1 MNPPNSVMI
10 NDVFAKDVLQGL
22 SSTPKFLSSR
32 YFYDEIGDD
41 LFQQIM
47 KMPEY
52 YLTRSEFEI
61 FENKKD
67 EILSVFSND
76 GRPFQLVEFGAGDG
90 TKTKVLLE
98 HFLEKKASFTYLPID
113 ISENVLRQLTKDLEN
128 NLPELSV
135 EPQQGEYFEA
145 LGGLSNGGRTR
156 KVILFLGSNIGNFKP
171 TEARKF
177 LRKMASNL
185 HVGDLLFIGLDLKK
199 KPSLILDAY
208 NDKGGITKAFNVNLL
223 NRINKELGGN
233 FETSDFEHFPTY
245 NPQTGEM
252 KSFLVS
258 NKRQEVTIEALNKTI
273 HFDAWESIYMEV
285 SQKYSLQ
292 EINAMASEAGFKPVE
307 NLFDSNHYY
316 VDCIWEVV

>member
-1 MNPPNSVMI
+1 MKPHNSVMI
-10 NDVFAKDVLQGL
+10 DDIFAKDVFEGL

-32 YFYDEIGDD
+32 YFYDEIGDN

-61 FENKKD
+61 FQNQKD
-67 EILSVFSND
+67 KILSVFSND

-98 HFLEKKASFTYLPID
+98 HFLEKKAEFTYLPID
-113 ISENVLRQLTKDLEN
+113 ISENVLSQLTKDLEN
-128 NLPELSV
+128 KLPELSV

-145 LGGLSNGGRTR
+145 LGSLTNGGKTR
-156 KVILFLGSNIGNFKP
+156 KVMLFLGSNIGNFRP
-171 TEARKF
+171 AEAQKF
-177 LRKMASNL
+177 LKKMASNL
-185 HVGDLLFIGLDLKK
+185 HAGDLLLIGLDLKK

-208 NDKGGITKAFNVNLL
+208 NDQGGITKAFNLNLL
-223 NRINKELGGN
+223 NRINNELGGN
-233 FETSDFEHFPTY
+233 FETSNFEHFPTY

-258 NKRQEVTIEALNKTI
+258 NKKQEVTIEALEKTFV
-273 HFDAWESIYMEV
+273 FDAWEAVYMEV

-292 EINAMASEAGFKPVE
+292 EINVMAVDAGFKPIE

-316 VDCIWEVV
+316 VDCIWEVL